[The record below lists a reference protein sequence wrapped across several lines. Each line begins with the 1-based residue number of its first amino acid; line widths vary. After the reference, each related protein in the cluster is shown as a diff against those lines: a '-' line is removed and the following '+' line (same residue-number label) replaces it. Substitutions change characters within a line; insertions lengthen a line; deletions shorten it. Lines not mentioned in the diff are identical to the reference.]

1 MRRSDLE
8 KIAQLARL
16 KALRSRAELA
26 DADARVREAE
36 ARLREVRERATATD
50 PDDVPAL
57 AAATRWRVLLPELER
72 PLQMSLALRLA
83 ERQAPARRAGRDDA
97 VSETLDAALLD
108 ERRASRSRAEARRLA
123 SAIERAVQSGRSP
136 R

>member
-1 MRRSDLE
+1 MRRTDLE
-8 KIAQLARL
+8 KMAQLARM

-26 DADARVREAE
+26 AADARVREAE
-36 ARLREVRERATATD
+36 ARLREVRDRGLEAD
-50 PDDVPAL
+50 PDDMPAL
-57 AAATRWRVLLPELER
+57 VAATRWRVLLPELER

-97 VSETLDAALLD
+97 VSETLDAALQD
-108 ERRASRSRAEARRLA
+108 QRRASRSQAEARRLA
-123 SAIERAVQSGRSP
+123 SAIERAVQSGRRP